1 MWIRHDTMARMG
13 QSHLAGKSPA
23 PVWLT
28 ITLLLRLFISSS
40 TRISHH
46 LWSHFYP
53 GVKETMVL
61 PASCPKL
68 NKRLCA
74 PFSLIITVNRVA
86 VCSPTSHFLP
96 RTHTQTHFPGYQVFL
111 SVWSVFGLICV
122 GALICAACSDSRPQG
137 LSSKPANN
145 GQQCVLNAG

>member
-1 MWIRHDTMARMG
+1 MWTRHDTIARMG

-23 PVWLT
+23 SVLLT

-46 LWSHFYP
+46 LWGHFYP

-61 PASCPKL
+61 PASSPTL

-86 VCSPTSHFLP
+86 VCSPTRHFLP
-96 RTHTQTHFPGYQVFL
+96 HAYTNTF
-111 SVWSVFGLICV
+111 
-122 GALICAACSDSRPQG
+122 SR
-137 LSSKPANN
+137 LSSVPFCLRCFWTNFHRCFN
-145 GQQCVLNAG
+145 LRGVFRLVRVC